1 MVGESFSESFIGIA
15 NDEKGSDDNKE
26 YGEDVLEEENEVE
39 IEIPEKEIAENEEGL
54 LNKMKTDE
62 ERLSDHKNFLGQWE
76 MMKQFGLGLH
86 GSYIFCK

>member
-1 MVGESFSESFIGIA
+1 MYSFALSTVLRFPQFCTLHSFQIDLA
-15 NDEKGSDDNKE
+15 HLWTDFQYFKGVNNKE

-62 ERLSDHKNFLGQWE
+62 ERLSDH
-76 MMKQFGLGLH
+76 
-86 GSYIFCK
+86 I

>member
-1 MVGESFSESFIGIA
+1 MF
-15 NDEKGSDDNKE
+15 
-26 YGEDVLEEENEVE
+26 GEDEREDALEKENE
-39 IEIPEKEIAENEEGL
+39 IEIHEKEIGEHEGGL

>member
-1 MVGESFSESFIGIA
+1 MVGESFSESFIGID
-15 NDEKGSDDNKE
+15 NDEEGSDDNEE
-26 YGEDVLEEENEVE
+26 YGEDVLEEEVE

-76 MMKQFGLGLH
+76 MMKNFGLGLH
-86 GSYIFCK
+86 GSYTFCK